1 MVAFL
6 FLAPPLFLLAPL
18 ALLLA
23 FSGPKTSREWIWIL
37 LAGGGS
43 LKLVLDMGRADLPSR
58 LIGTAGL
65 LSAAAFVVVAN
76 LLPRLSTVV
85 RGLIVVGVSAAGL
98 ATWILW
104 YAIDLGPVDTAIAD
118 QIRRSVDLWLQ
129 GAAGDQVAAAKESA
143 ASVARLFPGMV
154 ALQALLGL
162 GLSWRWYH
170 RIASRPLPPPPDR
183 FRAFRFNDHLIWG
196 AILTLGLALVPLG
209 EPTGRIA
216 ENLLVIWV
224 GLYGARGL
232 AVARHASRAWPLPG
246 KLLMLAFAVLALP
259 IALGTL
265 VTLGL
270 ADTWLDFRNR
280 PVPDGGN
287 TDGSHSS

>member
-85 RGLIVVGVSAAGL
+85 RGLIVVGVSATGL
-98 ATWILW
+98 AAWILW

-170 RIASRPLPPPPDR
+170 RIASRPLPR
-183 FRAFRFNDHLIWG
+183 H
-196 AILTLGLALVPLG
+196 
-209 EPTGRIA
+209 PTGSGRFGSTITSF
-216 ENLLVIWV
+216 
-224 GLYGARGL
+224 G
-232 AVARHASRAWPLPG
+232 
-246 KLLMLAFAVLALP
+246 VLSLRSVWRWCRSA
-259 IALGTL
+259 
-265 VTLGL
+265 
-270 ADTWLDFRNR
+270 NR
-280 PVPDGGN
+280 PA
-287 TDGSHSS
+287 GSPKIYWSSGSVSTGPAGSPWPGTRPGLGRCLASF